1 MKILVTGG
9 CGFIGSHVADAF
21 INNGHTVVVVDNL
34 SMGSL
39 ANKNEK
45 AHFHKIDVCS
55 PEMAAV
61 FEAEKPDIVTHLA
74 AHISV
79 PESVRDPL
87 FDAEVNIRGTI
98 RLLELSRSQG
108 VKKFVFSST
117 GGAIYGEA
125 TQVPTDETYVPEPA
139 SPYDISK
146 MSAENYIRFYGSQ
159 YGLNYTVLRY
169 SNVYGPRQIPH
180 GEAGVVAI
188 FTESLFD
195 GKLPVVNHFPEEPR
209 GMTRDYCYVGDIAQ
223 ANLIAA
229 SEPNKG
235 IYNIGTGLGTCTMDL
250 HRSVVEVLREK
261 GIEVPPAF
269 DEPGLGAARDGD
281 IRVSILNAGKAERE
295 LGFRAKHDLKTGLTT
310 TIEWYLSK
318 RQ

>member
-45 AHFHKIDVCS
+45 AHFYEIDVCS

-61 FEAEKPDIVTHLA
+61 FEAEKPDIVAHLA
-74 AHISV
+74 AQISV

-98 RLLELSRSQG
+98 RLLEMSRSHG

-125 TQVPTDETYVPEPA
+125 TQVPTGETYVPEPA
-139 SPYDISK
+139 SPYAISK

-188 FTESLFD
+188 FTEMLFD

-250 HRSVVEVLREK
+250 YRSVVEVLREK

-269 DEPGLGAARDGD
+269 DEPGRGAARDGD

-295 LGFRAKHDLKTGLTT
+295 LGFRAKHDLKAGLTT